1 MPKMFKLA
9 LFTQPRKDGPRPPI
23 HSTEMKNLQPAIIW
37 GRSLYSEKASP
48 HELTPVA
55 KFNHFSQKQSL
66 PSPSP
71 DPHHSPPSPPR
82 PHHAKLSSHPGSGN
96 QSQIAPRRQ
105 QLHGRGYLPSAHLT
119 KAADEEKQISKDS
132 LKSLLLTTRDP
143 R

>member
-1 MPKMFKLA
+1 MFKLA

-66 PSPSP
+66 ASPLPPLSLP
-71 DPHHSPPSPPR
+71 GSPP
-82 PHHAKLSSHPGSGN
+82 LSSIIYDNDDNGGN
-96 QSQIAPRRQ
+96 EDNDDN
-105 QLHGRGYLPSAHLT
+105 LN
-119 KAADEEKQISKDS
+119 ADNEDNGDIDDNEDN
-132 LKSLLLTTRDP
+132 
-143 R
+143 